1 MREEL
6 DPCLIVSCRLKPNSI
21 GANEMCC
28 WEGEG
33 WVWNCKL
40 DSTCWMN
47 IALLLSVKT
56 LWSALSARQ
65 RRMMLASVV
74 VLGRFILMSMSHN
87 GLSAAIPVAK
97 PSEL

>member
-1 MREEL
+1 MY
-6 DPCLIVSCRLKPNSI
+6 
-21 GANEMCC
+21 
-28 WEGEG
+28 
-33 WVWNCKL
+33 
-40 DSTCWMN
+40 
-47 IALLLSVKT
+47 IALLLPLKT